1 MVLCLIIIQGQI
13 LRIKPLRFLLEQ
25 MLGAGDVF
33 EQWPLYHTV
42 RRDEL
47 SLREAL
53 IGLGVLRLIA
63 DKRLWLLIEI
73 LGRAI
78 MVECGFALRPVR
90 LQGVEMAVYD

>member
-1 MVLCLIIIQGQI
+1 
-13 LRIKPLRFLLEQ
+13 